1 MVGTE
6 QGHAKGPGLFL
17 FLFHVT
23 LPLPRY
29 LISRGMIRPGVAV
42 TT

>member
-1 MVGTE
+1 MQRAPVLF
-6 QGHAKGPGLFL
+6 LFL

-29 LISRGMIRPGVAV
+29 LISRGMIRPGAAV